1 MAEETPEGNEFEAGD
16 IEGGEDQTE
25 EEGELTEETVQDNEI
40 EDLLEQEMLQALEEE
55 TEDEEEAI
63 STEDNQLPTT
73 STETPD
79 RIEQLSKIDVT
90 VTVELGGNFIPI
102 KEILSWNK
110 DSIVKLEP
118 EEEEPVGV
126 LVNGKL
132 FARGKIVVVGD
143 TFGVRIVELVTQS
156 DNQAL

>member
-25 EEGELTEETVQDNEI
+25 EEGELTEETAQDNEI

-90 VTVELGGNFIPI
+90 VTVELGGSSIPI

-132 FARGKIVVVGD
+132 FAKGKIVVVGD

-156 DNQAL
+156 NNQAL